1 MSYQEVLKQISEA
14 IYEELPSN
22 SEITRIEFEG
32 PEVAVYSKNPK
43 VLVDDET
50 IVKELAK
57 KIRKRIVIRSD
68 PSVRL
73 PKDETIYL
81 VNELV

>member
-1 MSYQEVLKQISEA
+1 MSYKEVLEETSQKILA
-14 IYEELPSN
+14 ELPKN
-22 SEITRIEFEG
+22 SEVSLIEFEG

-57 KIRKRIVIRSD
+57 KLRKRIVIRSD
-68 PSVRL
+68 PGVRL
-73 PKDETIYL
+73 AKDET
-81 VNELV
+81 